1 MGCQTVSP
9 PNSQDQKKAEN
20 LQEVQ
25 SALGVVAGA
34 VAGKELSP
42 EELKKLGQQIQSD
55 PAVQSAVAEI
65 TDTLSVQPAVVKY
78 CPLDGQRYAPELE
91 YCPVHGVVLETLKE

>member
-1 MGCQTVSP
+1 MAAEQNAVFKMKESRLLKQKNNFVIWGGCFSLLFFMGCQTVSP

-55 PAVQSAVAEI
+55 PAV
-65 TDTLSVQPAVVKY
+65 
-78 CPLDGQRYAPELE
+78 
-91 YCPVHGVVLETLKE
+91 